1 VQQETD
7 QNGQR
12 TKAEYDTNGRVTA
25 TRRYANGSDVSEH
38 LYGMV
43 SVYYDSQSFDTSFT
57 QLATGRVAATE
68 TGCDNTGVGRVIE
81 MYSYT
86 VAGAVTKKRLRIVR
100 STGTVDKDVTYG
112 YGADGKPTTVL
123 YPGTTAP
130 YTYTYDSMDRP
141 IKMTGPLTLFGTTT
155 IDLTKDVVYGVAGQV
170 TSMKYMQWAHGGS
183 ADLFTET
190 RTYDT
195 LFQLTRQ
202 VTTGT
207 SGTAADIGY
216 TYSGSQNNG
225 RILSRTNY
233 QRSGEVVTYQYDSL
247 NRVTSAGS
255 SVGWTQ
261 SFDFDEFGNLWSQT
275 MTNGTATPMSVNID
289 MATNRINSS
298 GWSHDANGNT
308 NEMPTLGGNATLS
321 YDLDNRLSSWT
332 GPGGVEQDGYL
343 ADNKRVWKKAS
354 SGAETVYFYGA
365 GGQRLITYTVPASPF
380 ALISPSENVYFG
392 GRLIRANGI
401 SVVHDRLGSVVA
413 RGCADC
419 ATVTKHDYLPYGE
432 EMGGSTAGNVDKFG
446 TYHRDATTGLD
457 YADQRYFAGLSGRFL
472 TADPAGSGAN

>member
-1 VQQETD
+1 
-7 QNGQR
+7 
-12 TKAEYDTNGRVTA
+12 
-25 TRRYANGSDVSEH
+25 
-38 LYGMV
+38 
-43 SVYYDSQSFDTSFT
+43 
-57 QLATGRVAATE
+57 
-68 TGCDNTGVGRVIE
+68 
-81 MYSYT
+81 
-86 VAGAVTKKRLRIVR
+86 
-100 STGTVDKDVTYG
+100 
-112 YGADGKPTTVL
+112 
-123 YPGTTAP
+123 
-130 YTYTYDSMDRP
+130 
-141 IKMTGPLTLFGTTT
+141 
-155 IDLTKDVVYGVAGQV
+155 
-170 TSMKYMQWAHGGS
+170 MQWAHNGA

-216 TYSGSQNNG
+216 TYSDSQNNG

-233 QRSGEVVTYQYDSL
+233 ERSGEVVTYQYDSL

-261 SFDFDEFGNLWSQT
+261 SFDFDGFGNLWSQT
-275 MTNGTATPMSVNID
+275 MANGTATPMNVNID
-289 MATNRINSS
+289 MTTNRINSS

-308 NEMPTLGGNATLS
+308 IEMPTLGGNATLS

-332 GPGGVEQDGYL
+332 GPGGVEQYGYL
-343 ADNKRVWKKAS
+343 ADNKRVWKKAP

-365 GGQRLITYTVPASPF
+365 GGQKLITYTVQVSPF
-380 ALISPSENVYFG
+380 ALISPSETVYFG
-392 GRLIRANGI
+392 GKLIRANGI

-432 EMGGSTAGNVDKFG
+432 EMSSSTAGNVDKFG

-472 TADPAGSGAN
+472 TADPAGQGTNWYAYVGGDPVNFNDPQGLADFSVTGWTSGAGFCASYPEPLVSGYKLNRFNWLA